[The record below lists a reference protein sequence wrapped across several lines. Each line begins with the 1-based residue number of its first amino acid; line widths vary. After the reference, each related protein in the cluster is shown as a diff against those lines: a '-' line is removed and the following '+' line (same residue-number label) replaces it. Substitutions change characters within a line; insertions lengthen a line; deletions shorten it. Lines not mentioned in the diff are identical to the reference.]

1 GRRPERPPV
10 AVPAPLRACSSVHRQ
25 RRGGQ
30 LVDRTGGDREFVEPG
45 SVAEG
50 LAQDGDEGQ
59 GGATGAG
66 GLHQAGELVP
76 DGGDAVGAGVDVDAD
91 GGVGAD
97 GQRRAE
103 ARIGLAGHVS
113 PSVDLRALSSSRWT
127 DAGES
132 RTWRATARTGSE
144 PGGAVATM
152 SAMA

>member
-1 GRRPERPPV
+1 RDFHV
-10 AVPAPLRACSSVHRQ
+10 
-25 RRGGQ
+25 
-30 LVDRTGGDREFVEPG
+30 TGVQTCALPI
-45 SVAEG
+45 S
-50 LAQDGDEGQ
+50 
-59 GGATGAG
+59 
-66 GLHQAGELVP
+66 

-113 PSVDLRALSSSRWT
+113 PSVLQDLRALSSSRWT

-144 PGGAVATM
+144 PGGAEATM
-152 SAMA
+152 SAMAEARSRATLRRPRHARGHGFGPAA